1 MIKFSKHYQ
10 RKQMAYEIRKTVEGA
25 DVPFKRPSPEFFKAV
40 GGAEGMQKLMY
51 SFYDII
57 YESGIQNFFP
67 QDREEF
73 DKVKVKNTKFF
84 VQLCGGPKVYEEES
98 GGMDLDEFMIRVHD
112 DFTIDDSA
120 LIEWLGCMKQALE
133 AYDMDEAIKQDFWN
147 YAEAFSKL
155 TVNKFK
161 DLQKF

>member
-1 MIKFSKHYQ
+1 
-10 RKQMAYEIRKTVEGA
+10 MAYEIRKTQKGK

-57 YESGIQNFFP
+57 YESNIQNFFP

-84 VQLCGGPKVYEEES
+84 VQLCGGPKVYEQES

-112 DFTIDDSA
+112 DFTITDNA
-120 LIEWLGCMKQALE
+120 RIEWLGCMKQALQ
-133 AYDMDEAIKQDFWN
+133 AYEMDEAIKQDFWE
-147 YAEAFSKL
+147 YAESFSQL
-155 TVNKFK
+155 TVNSFK
-161 DLQKF
+161 SVADDNPYF

>member
-1 MIKFSKHYQ
+1 
-10 RKQMAYEIRKTVEGA
+10 MAFDITKTVQDEE
-25 DVPFKRPSPEFFKAV
+25 VPFKRPSPEFFKAV

-57 YESGIQNFFP
+57 YESDIQNFFP
-67 QDREEF
+67 QDRVEF

-84 VQLCGGPKVYEEES
+84 VQLCGGPKVYEAES

-112 DFTIDDSA
+112 DFTIDDA
-120 LIEWLGCMKQALE
+120 ARMEWLGCMQQALSNYE
-133 AYDMDEAIKQDFWN
+133 MDEAIKQDFWD

-161 DLQKF
+161 DLQAFNPYH

>member
-1 MIKFSKHYQ
+1 MS
-10 RKQMAYEIRKTVEGA
+10 YEISKTTEGE
-25 DVPFKRPSPEFFKAV
+25 DVPYKQPSPEFYEAV

-57 YESGIQNFFP
+57 YESDIQNFFP
-67 QDREEF
+67 QDRAEF

-84 VQLCGGPKVYEEES
+84 VQLCGGPKVYEEEA

-112 DFTIDDSA
+112 DFTITDASR
-120 LIEWLGCMKQALE
+120 IEWLGCMREALRN
-133 AYDMDEAIKQDFWN
+133 YDMDEDIKKDFWA

-155 TVNKFK
+155 TVNKFNT
-161 DLQKF
+161 LNNPYF

>member
-1 MIKFSKHYQ
+1 
-10 RKQMAYEIRKTVEGA
+10 MAYEIRKTVKGV

-57 YESGIQNFFP
+57 YESNIQNFFP
-67 QDREEF
+67 QDRAEF

-84 VQLCGGPKVYEEES
+84 VQLCGGPKVYEQES

-112 DFTIDDSA
+112 DFTITDASR
-120 LIEWLGCMKQALE
+120 IEWLGCMKQALQ
-133 AYDMDEAIKQDFWN
+133 AYDMDEAIKQDFWE
-147 YAEAFSKL
+147 YVESFSQH
-155 TVNKFK
+155 TVNSFK
-161 DLQKF
+161 SVADDNPYF